1 MFLVNIIGDCV
12 MYTIFKKCKGLLN
25 SFKGLYATGFA
36 IFRISVSVTVNF
48 NET

>member
-12 MYTIFKKCKGLLN
+12 MYTIFKICKGLLN
-25 SFKGLYATGFA
+25 SFKGLYVTGFV
-36 IFRISVSVTVNF
+36 IFRISVLVTVNF